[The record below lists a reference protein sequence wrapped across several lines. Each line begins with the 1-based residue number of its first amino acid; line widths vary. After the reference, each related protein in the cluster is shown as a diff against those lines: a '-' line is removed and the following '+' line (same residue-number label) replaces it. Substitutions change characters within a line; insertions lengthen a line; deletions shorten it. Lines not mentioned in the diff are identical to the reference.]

1 MEPVYLHNPTFIE
14 LDDAYRSLPKF
25 EKILLKSSNSE
36 RSIFDLEKIGFVA
49 VEVISNSPEEMR
61 CTIRAFKGK
70 HGPCHFTGWKARYS
84 GAALAALDDDN
95 HILFKDK
102 FKVVCEKT
110 SHIYSLSPYKN
121 LIVCKEA
128 SVAADLN
135 YSIIEEESVDFE
147 NDQTLLFNQLKN
159 KKKNSEK
166 RKSLFYHGPFRILI
180 LQDGTLVRR
189 GKWNSI
195 PEEQADKLIRN
206 DGFSDLKSDKK
217 GQLSYFQD
225 EYTKHGSACLIEEFN
240 PEAIEP
246 PAYETDFSKLS
257 LVSDN
262 FRTRLLRVI
271 NDQKKYFFLIGND
284 SKDQFGCCP
293 SEEVSEANQ
302 LVKYGILSALAE
314 PVKGDACPV
323 TMYAFKDEIS
333 IEENVLSSSIQQKF
347 RGKVRVHLK
356 KSTLSRWQ
364 VIVKWLLLVFIMIS
378 LIFAARKWYKMQHN
392 STDGSL
398 YEQLNPEKKNQSQV
412 ILFHNRKRCFQC
424 LQMETFTRE
433 LLAETYS
440 DELSNKCLEI
450 RTIIIDDPDNLKLVK
465 QFGIYAATVVLIKFD
480 QEKIVKVNVLNEA
493 TGLYRNEN
501 TYKDYLKNELQQFLI
516 EENE

>member
-1 MEPVYLHNPTFIE
+1 M
-14 LDDAYRSLPKF
+14 
-25 EKILLKSSNSE
+25 
-36 RSIFDLEKIGFVA
+36 
-49 VEVISNSPEEMR
+49 
-61 CTIRAFKGK
+61 
-70 HGPCHFTGWKARYS
+70 
-84 GAALAALDDDN
+84 
-95 HILFKDK
+95 
-102 FKVVCEKT
+102 
-110 SHIYSLSPYKN
+110 
-121 LIVCKEA
+121 
-128 SVAADLN
+128 
-135 YSIIEEESVDFE
+135 
-147 NDQTLLFNQLKN
+147 
-159 KKKNSEK
+159 
-166 RKSLFYHGPFRILI
+166 
-180 LQDGTLVRR
+180 
-189 GKWNSI
+189 
-195 PEEQADKLIRN
+195 
-206 DGFSDLKSDKK
+206 
-217 GQLSYFQD
+217 
-225 EYTKHGSACLIEEFN
+225 
-240 PEAIEP
+240 
-246 PAYETDFSKLS
+246 S